1 MALHL
6 LSFGPAI
13 PLGWIHFVKAKVMS
27 WQWNRFAL
35 RTLLIGF
42 IPLSIVLAFVA
53 ALVKKD
59 ATQRQ
64 TVTELLKFEG
74 TVVALYGDYEYTP
87 PPTITTNG
95 ISLILG
101 RGQRV
106 HGFEVRGEP
115 SLLARLLVPIFGE
128 YAFTEISAVYC
139 DRTTSDDDLV
149 VLAKVPH
156 LRELDV
162 SGTKITDD
170 GMQHILRLKRLTVLD
185 LASTGITERGLMP
198 LAACSELRE
207 LDLMGVQVDESV
219 VYQLRKALPRCD
231 IAW

>member
-1 MALHL
+1 
-6 LSFGPAI
+6 
-13 PLGWIHFVKAKVMS
+13 MS
-27 WQWNRFAL
+27 WQWNRFTL
-35 RTLLIGF
+35 RTLLTGF
-42 IPLSIVLAFVA
+42 IPLSILLAFVA
-53 ALVKKD
+53 GLVKKE

-64 TVTELLKFEG
+64 TVTELLKKCEG
-74 TVVALYGDYEYTP
+74 TVLALYGDYEYTP
-87 PPTITTNG
+87 PPTISTNG
-95 ISLILG
+95 LSLILG

-106 HGFEVRGEP
+106 HGFSVRGEP

-128 YAFTEISAVYC
+128 HAFTEISAVYF
-139 DRTTSDDDLV
+139 DRASTTDEDLI

-185 LASTGITERGLMP
+185 LASTRMTERGLMP
-198 LAACSELRE
+198 LSACSELRE
-207 LDLMGVQVDESV
+207 LDLRGIQVDESV
-219 VYQLRKALPRCD
+219 VYQLRKVLPHCD